1 MLNWQDSDSKIRID
15 GCFAD
20 RIEVGQ
26 LIFACV
32 VLFCLWPFLKPGM
45 LSKTP
50 VLDSLLR
57 RGGSF
62 LAFAFGLY
70 LLTRGV
76 WGMGLPLLV
85 LAAGMRG
92 WLPQLPDGV
101 IPGSTTRPSSVRT
114 ADLVIM
120 LDASRQPVDGQ
131 VIRGRFSGRRLS
143 AMQAGELMQLRAEI
157 AADFV
162 GRSILEA
169 YLDRR
174 LAGWREHFK
183 DDAHARGFGAAASD
197 AMTKQEAYQIL
208 GVQPGASAQEIRRAH
223 RALMKKIHPDK
234 GGTTQMAAR
243 VNRARDML
251 LEGH

>member
-1 MLNWQDSDSKIRID
+1 
-15 GCFAD
+15 
-20 RIEVGQ
+20 VGQ
-26 LIFACV
+26 FIFGCV

-50 VLDSLLR
+50 FLDSLIR

-62 LAFAFGLY
+62 LAFALGIY
-70 LLTRGV
+70 LITRGI
-76 WGMGLPLLV
+76 WGVGIPFMI
-85 LAAGMRG
+85 LAAAMRG
-92 WLPQLPDGV
+92 WLPQLPDGIV
-101 IPGSTTRPSSVRT
+101 PGTSRRTAYVRT

-120 LDASRQPVDGQ
+120 LDAARQPVDGQ
-131 VIRGRFSGRRLS
+131 VIRGRFSGRQLS
-143 AMQAGELMQLRAEI
+143 TMQPAELLALRQQI
-157 AADFV
+157 APDFV

-183 DDAHARGFGAAASD
+183 DDANPGRRGGRASD
-197 AMTKQEAYQIL
+197 AVSKQEAYEIL
-208 GVQPGASAQEIRRAH
+208 GVKPGASAEEIRRAH
-223 RALMKKIHPDK
+223 RTLMKKIHPDK

-243 VNRARDML
+243 VNRARDIL

>member
-1 MLNWQDSDSKIRID
+1 
-15 GCFAD
+15 
-20 RIEVGQ
+20 
-26 LIFACV
+26 
-32 VLFCLWPFLKPGM
+32 M

-50 VLDSLLR
+50 LVDSLMR

-70 LLTRGV
+70 LITRGA
-76 WGMGLPLLV
+76 WGMGLPLLL

-101 IPGSTTRPSSVRT
+101 IPGSGSRASFVRT
-114 ADLVIM
+114 ADVVIT
-120 LDASRQPVDGQ
+120 LDANRQPVDGQ
-131 VIRGRFSGRRLS
+131 VIRGRFSGQRFS
-143 AMQAGELMQLRAEI
+143 AMQAAQLLELRREI

-183 DDAHARGFGAAASD
+183 DDAYAGGIDPTASD

-208 GVQPGASAQEIRRAH
+208 GVQPGASAEEIRRAH

-243 VNRARDML
+243 ANRARDML